1 MAEITFNFWFVLSN
15 EVAGSG
21 KMLTDVQKA
30 ECKTLF
36 APLFLQL
43 VDGLRNLVRSHRP
56 TAGGAVLR
64 PHAFARRCLPTVR
77 ERPTLR

>member
-21 KMLTDVQKA
+21 KMLNDAQKA
-30 ECKTLF
+30 ECKQLF

-43 VDGLRNLVRSHRP
+43 VDGLRNLVRS
-56 TAGGAVLR
+56 
-64 PHAFARRCLPTVR
+64 RRHG
-77 ERPTLR
+77 